1 MRRITFAQAVHE
13 ALTEELR
20 RDGDVFLMGEDI
32 GVYGG
37 TFGVTQGLLAEFGPE
52 RVRDTPITE
61 AAIAGAATGAA
72 AAGMRPVAEI
82 MFSDFLTIS
91 MDALVNQAAKLHY
104 MFGTNVPLVVR
115 AAGGSGTGAACQHS
129 QSLEAWFCHVP
140 GLKVVMPSTPY
151 DAKGLLKAAIRD
163 DNPVIFFETKR
174 LYNTEGEVPEEEY
187 VLSLGKADIKRAGGD
202 ITLVCYGGMVPRC
215 LEAAETLAA
224 EGVGVEVNDPRTLSP
239 LDTETIVASAKKTG
253 RVLIVHEACKT
264 AGFGAELSAAI
275 AESEAFA
282 HLKAPIMRLCG
293 ADAPVPFSPE
303 LERNFV
309 PTHEAIERALREL
322 MQK

>member
-1 MRRITFAQAVHE
+1 MRRITFAQAVRE
-13 ALTEELR
+13 ALAEEMR

-37 TFGVTQGLLAEFGPE
+37 AFGVTAGLLTEFGPE
-52 RVRDTPITE
+52 RVRDTTITE

-72 AAGMRPVAEI
+72 VAGMRPVAEI
-82 MFSDFLTIS
+82 MFADFITIS
-91 MDALVNQAAKLHY
+91 MDAIVNQAAKLHY
-104 MFGTNVPLVVR
+104 MFGTSVPLVVR
-115 AAGGSGTGAACQHS
+115 AACSSGTGAACQHS

-140 GLKVVMPSTPY
+140 GIKVVMPSTPY

-174 LYNTEGEVPEEEY
+174 LYDTAGEVPEDEY
-187 VLSLGKADIKRAGGD
+187 VLPLGKADIKRAGSD
-202 ITLVCYGGMVPRC
+202 VTLVCYGGMVPRC
-215 LEAAETLAA
+215 MEAAEAVCA
-224 EGVGVEVNDPRTLSP
+224 EGISVEVIDPRTLSP
-239 LDTETIVASAKKTG
+239 LDTDTIIASAKKTG

-264 AGFGAELSAAI
+264 AGFGAEISAAI
-275 AESEAFA
+275 AESEAFT

-303 LERNFV
+303 LELNAV
-309 PTHEAIERALREL
+309 PTREGIEHALRD
-322 MQK
+322 MIRA